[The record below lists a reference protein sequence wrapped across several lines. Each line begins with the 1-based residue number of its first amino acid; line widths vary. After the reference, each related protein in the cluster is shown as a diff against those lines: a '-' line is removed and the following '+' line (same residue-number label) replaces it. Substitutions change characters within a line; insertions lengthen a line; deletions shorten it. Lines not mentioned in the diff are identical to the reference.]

1 MIATKQNQHR
11 HSTEGFVVGMAL
23 TVILFVFAGVVLFG
37 CAPGQVK
44 PGCEGSWANDANL
57 DLALNAGA
65 IGLSEYLLQNP
76 EHRADARKAIKA
88 AMVVLKQ
95 DVVTLDVLVSALQKG
110 ISSKEVRARLGY
122 IAILGTG
129 RQSGV
134 SLNACE
140 REYLTGYFQRLLL
153 MVG

>member
-1 MIATKQNQHR
+1 MRQSFR
-11 HSTEGFVVGMAL
+11 GYSTEGFLVGMAL
-23 TVILFVFAGVVLFG
+23 TVILAVFCGFVLLG

-44 PGCEGSWANDANL
+44 PGCENSWANDANL
-57 DLALNAGA
+57 DLAMNVGA

-76 EHRADARKAIKA
+76 EHRQDARKAIKA

-95 DVVTLDVLVSALQKG
+95 DVVTLDVIVSALQKG
-110 ISSKEVRARLGY
+110 ISSREVRARLGY

-134 SLNACE
+134 PLNVCE
-140 REYLTGYFQRLLL
+140 KEYLTGYFQRLLI